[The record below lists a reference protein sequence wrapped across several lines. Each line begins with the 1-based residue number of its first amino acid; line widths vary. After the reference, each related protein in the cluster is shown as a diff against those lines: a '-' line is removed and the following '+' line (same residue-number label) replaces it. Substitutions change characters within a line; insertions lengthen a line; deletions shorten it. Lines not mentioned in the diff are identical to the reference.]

1 MSINGSDILEFSIF
15 GLFDDKNIIIPFFDN
30 VMIIIGE
37 NGQSK
42 STFLKVFN
50 FVLRGE
56 LDKLEPIFFKSIRIK
71 FKKET
76 VIINYEE
83 LRFNKDHEKNESR
96 IDEIRKLYEILN
108 EEAQSKITVNPKDRV
123 LYSKMKSIRENV
135 SSKLLHF
142 PTYRRVE
149 EDLYKLITH
158 HHDSE
163 DLKKENLF
171 RQSFGES
178 AFNEI
183 IQFGMTDV
191 KKVFNQISKNESI
204 SLQYKGYLI
213 DFVKTC
219 NSYLVKKYFE
229 YDDSLRA
236 INLYDEHE
244 HTVDLSNLSSG
255 EKQIVSI
262 FSKIY
267 LSNHENFVILFDE
280 PELSLSIE
288 WQEKLLV
295 DILNTGKCDL
305 MFVVTHSPFVFNNS
319 LKVYARSIDS
329 FNKELSE

>member
-1 MSINGSDILEFSIF
+1 MSKNGSNILEFAIF
-15 GLFDDKNIIIPFFDN
+15 GLFDEKNIIIPFLDN

-42 STFLKVFN
+42 STFLKIFN

-56 LDKLEPIFFKSIRIK
+56 LDKLEPIIFKSIRIK
-71 FKKET
+71 FKKQT
-76 VIINYEE
+76 VIITYEE
-83 LRFNKDHEKNESR
+83 LRFNKNHEKNDSR
-96 IDEIRKLYEILN
+96 IGEIRKLCEVLDK
-108 EEAQSKITVNPKDRV
+108 EELLKKTINSEDKV

-135 SSKLLHF
+135 SSELLHF

-149 EDLYKLITH
+149 EDLYKLITY
-158 HHDSE
+158 HHDSK
-163 DLKKENLF
+163 DFKKEDVFKQN
-171 RQSFGES
+171 FGETI
-178 AFNEI
+178 FNEI

-191 KKVFNQISKNESI
+191 KKVLNQISGDKSI
-204 SLQYKGYLI
+204 SLQYKGYLL
-213 DFVKTC
+213 DFIETC
-219 NSYLVKKYFE
+219 NGYLIKKYFE
-229 YDDSLRA
+229 YDDSLGA
-236 INLYDEHE
+236 INLYNEQE
-244 HTVDLSNLSSG
+244 QTVDLSNLSSG

-267 LSNHENFVILFDE
+267 LSNHEKFVILFDE

-319 LKVYARSIDS
+319 LKVYAKSIDS